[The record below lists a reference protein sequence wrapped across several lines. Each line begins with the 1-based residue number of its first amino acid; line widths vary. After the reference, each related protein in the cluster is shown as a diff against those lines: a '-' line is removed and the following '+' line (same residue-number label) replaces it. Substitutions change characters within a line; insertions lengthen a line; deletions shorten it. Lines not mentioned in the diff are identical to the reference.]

1 MAGARC
7 RRSGWGAACLYST
20 ERRKKAR
27 RFWLK
32 WVVGAAAAR
41 VRGRAAEVLGSGRLK
56 IHPSGKACLFS
67 IVRRKEHDSC
77 EGGARR
83 LLRNEG
89 SAILRCNLG
98 QGVRALLAWGKTRR
112 RKKRA
117 RRKEKGAVRPDRGL
131 QDAPKGIFFR
141 FNTPTFH
148 RPRNSMSKFR

>member
-1 MAGARC
+1 MGHSTDSSELSLPAVIRGGTCGGRC
-7 RRSGWGAACLYST
+7 AVPAQWMGSRVLYST

-41 VRGRAAEVLGSGRLK
+41 VCGRAAEVLGSGRLK

-83 LLRNEG
+83 LL
-89 SAILRCNLG
+89 
-98 QGVRALLAWGKTRR
+98 
-112 RKKRA
+112 
-117 RRKEKGAVRPDRGL
+117 
-131 QDAPKGIFFR
+131 
-141 FNTPTFH
+141 
-148 RPRNSMSKFR
+148 